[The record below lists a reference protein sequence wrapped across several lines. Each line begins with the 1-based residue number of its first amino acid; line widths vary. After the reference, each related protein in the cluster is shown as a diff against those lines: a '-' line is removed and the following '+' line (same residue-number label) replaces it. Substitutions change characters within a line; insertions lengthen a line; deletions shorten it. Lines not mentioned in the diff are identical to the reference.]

1 MKNTINNSLFV
12 LTPLLFIALLFT
24 ATPAWSA
31 DKLAGEM
38 PHRFANKKTPEKA
51 IEKTGFFHGVVDAR
65 VRLKDQETYRI
76 TSYLAAPGMIVTKH
90 GVEIDPAQINPSS
103 IVKLI
108 IIDAE
113 VVEIILLRE
122 SS

>member
-31 DKLAGEM
+31 DKLAGEI
-38 PHRFANKKTPEKA
+38 PYRFGNREIPERA
-51 IEKTGFFHGVVDAR
+51 IEKTGFFKGVVDGL
-65 VRLKDQETYRI
+65 VRLQDEVTYR
-76 TSYLAAPGMIVTKH
+76 TASYLAAPGMIVTKQ

-108 IIDAE
+108 IVDAE